1 MVKFRSKGIMTF
13 LLSDDLELAYIK
25 KTANEIIAQ
34 YQYHESIRQTIKDS
48 MFTRE
53 IYHLIS
59 GPEFLHMIRNHLI
72 IDNDGSIAD
81 VFVDGFRSNLG
92 ICEAGF
98 QQGEFLVTGT
108 AFETLCEK
116 HEITIN
122 WANK

>member
-1 MVKFRSKGIMTF
+1 MVKFRSKGIITF

-25 KTANEIIAQ
+25 KTANEIVA
-34 YQYHESIRQTIKDS
+34 QYHESIRQTIKDG
-48 MFTRE
+48 MFTHE
-53 IYHLIS
+53 IYHLIL
-59 GPEFLHMIRNHLI
+59 GPDFLHEIRNHLI

-81 VFVDGFRSNLG
+81 IFVDGFRSNLG

-98 QQGEFLVTGT
+98 QQGEFLVTGA
-108 AFETLCEK
+108 AFETLCKE

>member
-1 MVKFRSKGIMTF
+1 MVKFRSKGIITF

-25 KTANEIIAQ
+25 KTANEIVA
-34 YQYHESIRQTIKDS
+34 QYHESIRQTIKDG
-48 MFTRE
+48 MFTHE
-53 IYHLIS
+53 IYNLIS
-59 GPEFLHMIRNHLI
+59 GPDFLHEIRNHLI

-92 ICEAGF
+92 ICETGF

-108 AFETLCEK
+108 AFETLCK
-116 HEITIN
+116 NHEITIN